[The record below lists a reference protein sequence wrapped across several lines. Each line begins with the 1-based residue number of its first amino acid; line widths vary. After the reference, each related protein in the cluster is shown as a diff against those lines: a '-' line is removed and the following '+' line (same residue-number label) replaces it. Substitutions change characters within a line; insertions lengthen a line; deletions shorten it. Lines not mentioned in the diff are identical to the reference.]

1 MEHTRRWATGTLLLF
16 VALAWCAATVTW
28 AQDTDGAPPPRPAQ
42 VLAGSTP
49 APPSVLSTAPP
60 LELFFTAVG
69 ADARRADAALAEIAK
84 AWQPG
89 YAAMLVDLARLP
101 WTSATPSTTD
111 DGVPPPPALDEPSD
125 GRGQASGRG
134 PDVGPPLR
142 QGSPVRQRLVRF
154 LERQTRQRFGLDLE
168 KWRAWMWALDYQPHP
183 EYARFKG
190 LVYRTID
197 PRMEGFFPPRAKALV
212 RLDEI
217 DWGGVT
223 VNGIP
228 PLVYPKTIPA
238 NEASYL
244 RDDHI
249 VFGVEVEGEA
259 RAYPKRILGWHEM
272 ARDRVGGVEL
282 TVVYCTLCGTV
293 IPYESE
299 VGGRRRTFGTSGLL
313 YRSNKLMFDEE
324 TRSLWSTLEGRPVVG
339 LLAGSGLQ
347 LRFRSAVT
355 TTWGEWRKA
364 HPTTRVLS
372 TDTGFQRDYSE
383 GAAYRDYF
391 SHDRLMFGV
400 SHVDARL
407 KNKDDVLVMKF
418 DGPQPGTTV
427 PVAVAT
433 KLLARQPV
441 FSTKAAGREVT
452 IVTAA
457 KGGSLVYE
465 ASGRRF
471 VRRRDDGKVEDDRG
485 GVWTP
490 GEKFLVLDAEPSE
503 RLPRVPAHHAFW
515 FGWVAQFPETVLV
528 Q

>member
-1 MEHTRRWATGTLLLF
+1 MEHGLRSTTRMLVRCAVL
-16 VALAWCAATVTW
+16 ALCSAAAW
-28 AQDTDGAPPPRPAQ
+28 AQGADGVPPRTPAQ
-42 VLAGSTP
+42 ATAGP
-49 APPSVLSTAPP
+49 APALPSSAPP

-89 YAAMLVDLARLP
+89 FAAMLVDLARLP
-101 WTSATPSTTD
+101 WTSAPTPSA
-111 DGVPPPPALDEPSD
+111 DGDVPPPPSLDEPAD
-125 GRGQASGRG
+125 QRGDAQGRG

-154 LERQTRQRFGLDLE
+154 LERQTRQRFGENLD

-183 EYARFKG
+183 EYGRFKG
-190 LVYRTID
+190 LVYRNID
-197 PRMEGFFPPRAKALV
+197 PRMEGFFPARAKALI

-238 NEASYL
+238 DEARYL

-364 HPTTRVLS
+364 HPATRVLS
-372 TDTGFQRDYSE
+372 TDTGFLRDYSE

-400 SHVDARL
+400 SHVDGRL

-418 DGPQPGTTV
+418 DGPRPGTTV

-441 FSTKAAGREVT
+441 FSTRAADRELT
-452 IVTAA
+452 IITAP

-465 ASGRRF
+465 APGRRF
-471 VRRRDDGKVEDDRG
+471 LRRRDDGKVEDSRG
-485 GVWTP
+485 QVWTP
-490 GEKFLVLDAEPSE
+490 GEKFLVLDADPSD
-503 RLPRVPAHHAFW
+503 RLRRVPAHQAFW
-515 FGWVAQFPETVLV
+515 FGWVAQFPETVLI